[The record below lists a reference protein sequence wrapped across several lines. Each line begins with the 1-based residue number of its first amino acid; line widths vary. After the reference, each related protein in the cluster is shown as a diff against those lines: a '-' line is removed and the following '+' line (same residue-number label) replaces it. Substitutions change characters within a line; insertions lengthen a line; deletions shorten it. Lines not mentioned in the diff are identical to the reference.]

1 MLTRINGA
9 TLSTVLGDNEY
20 VMFNDHRD
28 ASRKSMVMKSADDG
42 RVYFLF
48 DGSYGVCGTAP
59 SPRYDSTI
67 CALLNT
73 SSVRSWVVE
82 RGIQNNPIS
91 RLLDWLY
98 NDCGHVDA
106 GSLVIESATTT
117 TTTTTTSV
125 EEGAF
130 ILKGYETTSI
140 YSGQRGYHSSHSTA
154 MNQPIDGLKDGAY
167 RIGVELEVEA
177 KSYSLRRVINKV
189 KSNWFMQETDG
200 SLSDERGIEFVTIP
214 LLPKDAK
221 SVKTW
226 EPLVEYLK
234 DKATS
239 WRSSRCG
246 LHVHIGREAFG
257 KDENE
262 RQGTLGKLLFFYYE
276 NIKPLDWNTKIFGR
290 STTYSERAFNC
301 KESQAI
307 KTLGLDLMKDK
318 KIRAKVDKGLKDAA
332 NVTRYFDINVQNA
345 NTVEFRK
352 GKGSICADRISAIV
366 TYCDLMVRYCKKT
379 AWDKMTTEGFVEYV
393 KKNAP
398 KTSMLFRFLPSDGE
412 EA

>member
-9 TLSTVLGDNEY
+9 TLSTVLGENEY
-20 VMFNDHRD
+20 VMFNDRRN
-28 ASRKSMVMKSADDG
+28 ASRRSMVMKADDG

-48 DGSYGVCGTAP
+48 DSSYDVLGTTP
-59 SPRYDSTI
+59 SMSYNGEIFAR
-67 CALLNT
+67 LNT
-73 SSVRSWVVE
+73 SVIRSWVVDASHAHGTIDE
-82 RGIQNNPIS
+82 
-91 RLLDWLY
+91 LLNWLY
-98 NDCGHVDA
+98 YDCGHVDDE
-106 GSLVIESATTT
+106 SLVIEGAT

-130 ILKGYETTSI
+130 ILKGYETTCI
-140 YSGQRGYHSSHSTA
+140 YSGQHCYHSSHSTA
-154 MNQPIDGLKDGAY
+154 MNQPTEGLKDGAY

-177 KSYSLRRVINKV
+177 KSASLRRVINEV

-290 STTYSERAFNC
+290 STTYSERTFNC

>member
-9 TLSTVLGDNEY
+9 SLSTRLGRNEY
-20 VMFNDHRD
+20 VMFNDQID
-28 ASRKSMVMKSADDG
+28 ASRKSIVMKADDG

-48 DGSYGVCGTAP
+48 DSSYDVHGT
-59 SPRYDSTI
+59 I
-67 CALLNT
+67 G
-73 SSVRSWVVE
+73 E
-82 RGIQNNPIS
+82 
-91 RLLDWLY
+91 LLDWLY
-98 NDCGHVDA
+98 GDCCDVDDE
-106 GSLVIESATTT
+106 SLVFEGATTT
-117 TTTTTTSV
+117 TAPV

-140 YSGQRGYHSSHSTA
+140 YTGQRGYHSSHSTA
-154 MNQPIDGLKDGAY
+154 MNQPIDGMKDGGY

-177 KSYSLRRVINKV
+177 RSASLRREINRI
-189 KSNWFMQETDG
+189 KSNWFMQESDG

-221 SVKTW
+221 SLKTW
-226 EPLVEYLK
+226 TPIVEYLK

-262 RQGTLGKLLFFYYE
+262 RQATLGKLLFFYYE
-276 NIKPLDWNTKIFGR
+276 YIKPTDWNTKIFGR
-290 STTYSERAFNC
+290 SSTYSERAFNC

-307 KTLGLDLMKDK
+307 KTLGMDLMKDR
-318 KIRAKVDKGLKDAA
+318 KIRDKVDKGLKDTAR
-332 NVTRYFDINVQNA
+332 VTRYFDINVQN
-345 NTVEFRK
+345 THTIEFRK

-379 AWDKMTTEGFVEYV
+379 AWDKMTTDGFVAYV

>member
-9 TLSTVLGDNEY
+9 SLSTVLGRNEY
-20 VMFNDHRD
+20 VMFNDQRD
-28 ASRKSMVMKSADDG
+28 ASRKSFVMKADDS

-48 DGSYGVCGTAP
+48 DESYDVSGSSPSSNYRDEILTLLGASYIHSWQVDACYDHGT
-59 SPRYDSTI
+59 I
-67 CALLNT
+67 G
-73 SSVRSWVVE
+73 E
-82 RGIQNNPIS
+82 
-91 RLLDWLY
+91 LLDWLY
-98 NDCGHVDA
+98 EDCGYINND
-106 GSLVIESATTT
+106 SLVIEGATTAP
-117 TTTTTTSV
+117 V

-140 YSGQRGYHSSHSTA
+140 YTGQRGYHSSHSTA
-154 MNQPIDGLKDGAY
+154 MNQPIDGLKDGQY

-177 KSYSLRRVINKV
+177 RSASLRREINRI
-189 KSNWFMQETDG
+189 KSNWFMQESDG

-221 SVKTW
+221 SLKTW
-226 EPLVEYLK
+226 TPIVEYLK
-234 DKATS
+234 DRATS
-239 WRSSRCG
+239 WRSTRCG

-257 KDENE
+257 KNENE
-262 RQGTLGKLLFFYYE
+262 RQATLGKLLFFYYE
-276 NIKPLDWNTKIFGR
+276 NLKPTDWNTKVFGR
-290 STTYSERAFNC
+290 STTYSERTFNC

-318 KIRAKVDKGLKDAA
+318 KIRAKVDKGLKETAR
-332 NVTRYFDINVQNA
+332 VTRYFDINVQNEH
-345 NTVEFRK
+345 TVEFRK

-379 AWDKMTTEGFVEYV
+379 AWDKMTTEGFVSYV

>member
-9 TLSTVLGDNEY
+9 TLSSVLQENQF
-20 VMFNDHRD
+20 VMFNDVND
-28 ASRKSMVMKSADDG
+28 ASRKSMVMKNDEG

-48 DGSYGVCGTAP
+48 DASYDVFGTEP
-59 SPRYDSTI
+59 NSRYNGTI
-67 CALLNT
+67 FALLNT
-73 SSVRSWVVE
+73 SRMRSWIGD
-82 RGIQNNPIS
+82 RGIGNYTIGE
-91 RLLDWLY
+91 LLDWLY
-98 NDCGHVDA
+98 GDCEHVNDCSLMIE
-106 GSLVIESATTT
+106 GS
-117 TTTTTTSV
+117 TTTTTSV
-125 EEGAF
+125 EEVAF

-140 YSGQRGYHSSHSTA
+140 YTGQRGYHSSHSTA
-154 MNQPIDGLKDGAY
+154 MNQPIDGMKDGGY

-177 KSYSLRRVINKV
+177 RSASLRREINRI
-189 KSNWFMQETDG
+189 KSNWFMQESDG

-221 SVKTW
+221 SLKTW
-226 EPLVEYLK
+226 TPIVEYLK
-234 DKATS
+234 DRATS
-239 WRSSRCG
+239 WRSTRCG

-262 RQGTLGKLLFFYYE
+262 RQATLGKLLFFYYE
-276 NIKPLDWNTKIFGR
+276 NIKPTDWNTKIFGR

-307 KTLGLDLMKDK
+307 KTLGMDLMKDK
-318 KIRAKVDKGLKDAA
+318 KIRDKVDKGLKETAR
-332 NVTRYFDINVQNA
+332 VTRYFDINVQNEH
-345 NTVEFRK
+345 TVEFRK

-379 AWDKMTTEGFVEYV
+379 AWDKMTTEGFVAYV

>member
-9 TLSTVLGDNEY
+9 SLSTRLGRNEY
-20 VMFNDHRD
+20 VMFNDQID
-28 ASRKSMVMKSADDG
+28 ASRKSIVMKAGDG

-48 DGSYGVCGTAP
+48 DSSYDVHGTTPSSDYRDEIHALLHTAP
-59 SPRYDSTI
+59 M
-67 CALLNT
+67 
-73 SSVRSWVVE
+73 RSWQVDACLE
-82 RGIQNNPIS
+82 HGTIGE
-91 RLLDWLY
+91 LLDWLY
-98 NDCGHVDA
+98 GDCCDVDDE
-106 GSLVIESATTT
+106 SLVFEGATTT
-117 TTTTTTSV
+117 TAPV
-125 EEGAF
+125 EEEAF

-140 YSGQRGYHSSHSTA
+140 YTGQGSYHSSHSTA
-154 MNQPIDGLKDGAY
+154 MNQPIDGLKDGQY

-177 KSYSLRRVINKV
+177 KSASLRRKINTI
-189 KSNWFMQETDG
+189 KSNWFMQESDG

-221 SVKTW
+221 SLKTW
-226 EPLVEYLK
+226 TPIVEYLK

-239 WRSSRCG
+239 WRSTRCG

-262 RQGTLGKLLFFYYE
+262 RQATLGKLLFFYYE
-276 NIKPLDWNTKIFGR
+276 NIKPTDWNTKIFGR
-290 STTYSERAFNC
+290 STTYSERTFNC

-307 KTLGLDLMKDK
+307 KTLGMDLMKDK
-318 KIRAKVDKGLKDAA
+318 KIRDKVDKGLKETAR
-332 NVTRYFDINVQNA
+332 VTRYFDINVQNEH
-345 NTVEFRK
+345 TVEFRK

-379 AWDKMTTEGFVEYV
+379 AWDKMTTEGFVAYV

>member
-9 TLSTVLGDNEY
+9 TLSSVLRENEY
-20 VMFNDHRD
+20 VMFNDQRD
-28 ASRKSMVMKSADDG
+28 ASRKSIVMKADSG

-48 DGSYGVCGTAP
+48 DGSYSVDGSAP
-59 SPRYDSTI
+59 SSSYRDAI
-67 CALLNT
+67 LALLDT
-73 SSVRSWVVE
+73 SYIRSWQVDRSAE
-82 RGIQNNPIS
+82 NGTIS
-91 RLLDWLY
+91 ELLDWLY
-98 NDCGHVDA
+98 EDCCDVDDE
-106 GSLVIESATTT
+106 SLVIEGATTT
-117 TTTTTTSV
+117 TAPV

-140 YSGQRGYHSSHSTA
+140 YTGQRIYHSSHSTA
-154 MNQPIDGLKDGAY
+154 MNQPIDGLKDGQY

-177 KSYSLRRVINKV
+177 KSTSLRREINRI
-189 KSNWFMQETDG
+189 KSNWFMQESDG

-221 SVKTW
+221 SLKTW
-226 EPLVEYLK
+226 TPIVEYLK
-234 DKATS
+234 DRATS
-239 WRSSRCG
+239 WRSTRCG

-262 RQGTLGKLLFFYYE
+262 RQATLGKLLFFYYE
-276 NIKPLDWNTKIFGR
+276 NIKPTDWNTKIFGR

-307 KTLGLDLMKDK
+307 KTLGMDLMKDK

-332 NVTRYFDINVQNA
+332 NVTRYFDINVQNTH
-345 NTVEFRK
+345 TVEFRK
-352 GKGSICADRISAIV
+352 GKGSICADRISAVV
-366 TYCDLMVRYCKKT
+366 TYCDLMVKYCKKT
-379 AWDKMTTEGFVEYV
+379 AWDKMTTEGFVAYA
-393 KKNAP
+393 KKSAP

>member
-9 TLSTVLGDNEY
+9 SLSTVLGRNEY
-20 VMFNDHRD
+20 VMFNDQSD
-28 ASRKSMVMKSADDG
+28 ASRKSIVMKADDG

-48 DGSYGVCGTAP
+48 DSSYDVYGTTPGSDYSGE
-59 SPRYDSTI
+59 I
-67 CALLNT
+67 IALLHT
-73 SSVRSWVVE
+73 SHMRSWQVDACLDHGTIGE
-82 RGIQNNPIS
+82 
-91 RLLDWLY
+91 LLDWLY
-98 NDCGHVDA
+98 GDCCDVDDE
-106 GSLVIESATTT
+106 SLVIEGATTT
-117 TTTTTTSV
+117 TAPV

-140 YSGQRGYHSSHSTA
+140 YTGQRSYHSSHSTA
-154 MNQPIDGLKDGAY
+154 MNQPIDGLKDGQY

-177 KSYSLRRVINKV
+177 KSASLRREINRI
-189 KSNWFMQETDG
+189 KSNWFMQESDG

-221 SVKTW
+221 SLKTW
-226 EPLVEYLK
+226 TPLVDYLK
-234 DKATS
+234 DRATS
-239 WRSSRCG
+239 WRSARCG

-257 KDENE
+257 KDEDE

-276 NIKPLDWNTKIFGR
+276 NIKPTDWNTKIFGR

-307 KTLGLDLMKDK
+307 KTLGMDLMKDK

-332 NVTRYFDINVQNA
+332 NVTRYFDINVQNTH
-345 NTVEFRK
+345 TVEFRK
-352 GKGSICADRISAIV
+352 GKGSICADRISAVV

-379 AWDKMTTEGFVEYV
+379 AWDKLSTEGFVEYV
-393 KKNAP
+393 KKSAP

>member
-9 TLSTVLGDNEY
+9 TLSSVLSVNTY
-20 VMFNDHRD
+20 VMFNDRNN
-28 ASRKSMVMKSADDG
+28 ASCKSLVMKADDG

-48 DGSYGVCGTAP
+48 DSSYTMSGTQP
-59 SPRYDSTI
+59 SANYNGEI
-67 CALLNT
+67 FALLNT
-73 SSVRSWVVE
+73 SVIRSWIGG
-82 RGIQNNPIS
+82 RGIENYTIGE
-91 RLLDWLY
+91 LLDWLY
-98 NDCGHVDA
+98 EDCGYINND
-106 GSLVIESATTT
+106 SLVIEGATTAP
-117 TTTTTTSV
+117 V

-140 YSGQRGYHSSHSTA
+140 YTGQRGYHSSHSTA
-154 MNQPIDGLKDGAY
+154 MNQPIDGLKDGQY

-177 KSYSLRRVINKV
+177 KSASLRREINRI
-189 KSNWFMQETDG
+189 KSNWFMQESDG

-221 SVKTW
+221 SLKTW
-226 EPLVEYLK
+226 TPIVEYLK
-234 DKATS
+234 DRATS
-239 WRSSRCG
+239 WRSTRCG

-262 RQGTLGKLLFFYYE
+262 RQATLGKLLFFYYE
-276 NIKPLDWNTKIFGR
+276 NIKPMDWNTKIFGR
-290 STTYSERAFNC
+290 STTYSERTFNC

-307 KTLGLDLMKDK
+307 KTLGMDLMKDK
-318 KIRAKVDKGLKDAA
+318 KIRDKVDKGLKETAR
-332 NVTRYFDINVQNA
+332 VTRYFDINVQNEH
-345 NTVEFRK
+345 TVEFRK
-352 GKGSICADRISAIV
+352 GKGSICADRISAVV